1 MNTTL
6 LRQASQLFKTYNAPP
21 EVIARYKLK
30 WAKSITLLGD
40 KWLLA
45 KPIQKSNKVFSRPV
59 TAVFLGE

>member
-6 LRQASQLFKTYNAPP
+6 LRQANQLFKTYNASP
-21 EVIARYKLK
+21 EVIAKYKLK

-45 KPIQKSNKVFSRPV
+45 KPIQKIK
-59 TAVFLGE
+59 